1 MKLKLALASLTK
13 SVLAGGG
20 TAALA
25 ATAVAAILT
34 VPFIGNWQDAA
45 QVARLLGAVAAVCFA
60 LVLAGALLLGL
71 PTTFVLQRLK
81 RESEGA
87 YVVTGTAFG
96 FILPLVVL
104 FLERAPSGHWV
115 AILGACAGTVAGRV
129 WWRSYRRYVAE
140 TETT

>member
-1 MKLKLALASLTK
+1 MTFKLALASLTK
-13 SVLAGGG
+13 SVLAGGA

-34 VPFIGNWQDAA
+34 VPFIGNWQDAM
-45 QVARLLGAVAAVCFA
+45 QVARLLGTVVAVCFA
-60 LVLAGALLLGL
+60 LVLAGVLLLGL

-87 YVVTGTAFG
+87 YVVTGTIFG
-96 FILPLVVL
+96 FLLPLVIL
-104 FLERAPSGHWV
+104 YLEHATSGHWV

-129 WWRSYRRYVAE
+129 WWRSYRRHVAE
-140 TETT
+140 TEPT